1 MKDSHSK
8 VHALIVNGCRSF
20 VELRICQGCEAL
32 VDEFAQNA
40 QGLILC
46 RSCSWDFEILQL
58 FWVQRGTLFDRWK
71 CQPHYPQILPCS
83 FGLGMFRFVTLNE
96 FRPWERLRKAD
107 FWYSCRLPS
116 LNMDLRTH
124 RDNLLQ
130 GLRRED
136 EELLRPSKEEQ
147 EGCCGVEVCGRLLA
161 HLAIWQ
167 IQFINWSECNFFFQ
181 RGKIQKKMS
190 CSFKD
195 ALCVP
200 CRFGTT
206 GQSARQCFMEI
217 LEARGTTCKDSRLDA
232 TWAKSNGWRWLVNIW
247 WFTWFDSL

>member
-1 MKDSHSK
+1 
-8 VHALIVNGCRSF
+8 
-20 VELRICQGCEAL
+20 
-32 VDEFAQNA
+32 
-40 QGLILC
+40 
-46 RSCSWDFEILQL
+46 
-58 FWVQRGTLFDRWK
+58 
-71 CQPHYPQILPCS
+71 
-83 FGLGMFRFVTLNE
+83 
-96 FRPWERLRKAD
+96 
-107 FWYSCRLPS
+107 
-116 LNMDLRTH
+116 MDLRTQ

-181 RGKIQKKMS
+181 KGKIQKKMS
-190 CSFKD
+190 SSFND
-195 ALCVP
+195 ALWVP
-200 CRFGTT
+200 CRFGTA

-232 TWAKSNGWRWLVNIW
+232 TWAKSNGWRWLVNQELVLKYY
-247 WFTWFDSL
+247 FGDSHGSIHYRVYYIAFLLLVNLNYYTLPGCDNLPCVSKEPTNSSGHWSEWMNSGYKKSVMLPSGCTPKLMV